1 MLITNSDLKKALQQQ
16 EKNII
21 LEIDKFL
28 EEHVIKPIFDLRK
41 DVKEVKHDIEQMDRK
56 LEKSIEW
63 VDRHRKKIE
72 DHEKRITSLET
83 FVPQI

>member
-1 MLITNSDLKKALQQQ
+1 
-16 EKNII
+16 
-21 LEIDKFL
+21 
-28 EEHVIKPIFDLRK
+28 
-41 DVKEVKHDIEQMDRK
+41 VKEVKHDIEQMDRK